1 MTPTTNILAATQ
13 LATGTH
19 PVKVDQAKLRESQR
33 VAAVLLRERGLSKSE
48 ICRELGVSM
57 ASAWRLLSKGAR
69 PASVAAA
76 LEQARKLLT
85 GVTPPGAEG
94 GGA

>member
-1 MTPTTNILAATQ
+1 MTPTTNILAAVQ

-19 PVKVDQAKLRESQR
+19 PVKVNQAKLREAQR
-33 VAAVLLRERGLSKSE
+33 VAAVLLRGLSRAE

-69 PASVAAA
+69 PEGVASA
-76 LEQARKLLT
+76 LEQARKYLR
-85 GVTPPGAEG
+85 GTP
-94 GGA
+94 